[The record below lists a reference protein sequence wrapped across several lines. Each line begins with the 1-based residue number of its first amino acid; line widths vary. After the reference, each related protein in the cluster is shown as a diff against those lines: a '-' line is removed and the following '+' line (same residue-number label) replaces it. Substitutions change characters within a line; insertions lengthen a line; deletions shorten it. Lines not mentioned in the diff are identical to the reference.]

1 MNDRKTNLQYMLLW
15 LVPTGVE
22 VAVYVFITFFTV
34 ILCSQDII
42 NNLLFATGDF
52 NPIRAGI
59 ASIDSLLQHFLGEKI
74 AGSLS
79 LGIFWG
85 TVGLLVN
92 LLWWLGSNFS
102 TELNNDL
109 VFSKYVH
116 PKDADPKTQLREFI
130 ERTAI
135 RTTVAVITLLYTNF
149 FLSQGLPHI
158 ATRFADIIKNWDFGL
173 QWWPMLVTIFTE
185 ILMLHVF
192 VVLTRIILL
201 RKQVFSS

>member
-1 MNDRKTNLQYMLLW
+1 MNDRKTNFQYVLMW

-22 VAVYVFITFFTV
+22 LAVYIFITFFTI

-42 NNLLFATGDF
+42 NNLLFASGDF

-59 ASIDSLLQHFLGEKI
+59 ASIDSLLQHFLGEKV

-85 TVGLLVN
+85 TVGLVVN

-116 PKDADPKTQLREFI
+116 PKDADTKTQLREFI
-130 ERTAI
+130 EKTII
-135 RTTVAVITLLYTNF
+135 RTSVAVITLLYANF
-149 FLSQGLPHI
+149 FISQGLPHI
-158 ATRFADIIKNWDFGL
+158 ATRYADIISNWDLAL
-173 QWWPMLVTIFTE
+173 QWWPMLVTILSE
-185 ILMLHVF
+185 IIMLHIF